1 MSSRWHEINFGDR
14 EKSICFGRYSGNP
27 YKKDILDYVL
37 TDTPYTWEYVE
48 LLQKVVSEKEVVF
61 SRFKKGYTNC
71 LINAHMPGC
80 YVMGL
85 ISTIRLADEC
95 YKGVRSTGTYCN
107 DFPRVLKESRD
118 ITNPLVR
125 LINISVNLKG
135 GLPAHMVFLPGHFK
149 VRSIKKYVGKKK
161 MFRSLYIGDDH
172 SFYEKGYTKDI
183 TRSFGLSTDFG
194 GLGW

>member
-1 MSSRWHEINFGDR
+1 MSSRWHEINFNDKRSG
-14 EKSICFGRYSGNP
+14 ICFGYYSRHP
-27 YKKDILDYVL
+27 YQKDIIDYII
-37 TDTPYTWEYVE
+37 TDNKTTREYVE

-61 SRFKKGYTNC
+61 SRFKTGYTHC

-95 YKGVRSTGTYCN
+95 YTGVRSTGTYCN

-125 LINISVNLKG
+125 LITISVDMKG
-135 GLPAHMVFLPGHFK
+135 GLAAHQVFLPGHFK
-149 VRSIKKYVGKKK
+149 AQTIEKYVGKKRT
-161 MFRSLYIGDDH
+161 FRSLYVGKDA
-172 SFYEKGYTKDI
+172 SFYEAGYTKNI
-183 TRSFGLSTDFG
+183 CRSFGLSEDMG